1 MLYLISVVISGLI
14 VGALARALIPGRQQ
28 ISLLATAGIGIAG
41 SVVGGIVGAMLFAPA
56 TPGSSACSCRSGPPP
71 GCCRCACGRGG
82 CARCRRCNPLPSIR

>member
-41 SVVGGIVGAMLFAPA
+41 SVVGGIVGAMLFGAGNA
-56 TPGSSACSCRSGPPP
+56 RFFGLLLSIGAAAGLLSLCVRQGWVRS
-71 GCCRCACGRGG
+71 
-82 CARCRRCNPLPSIR
+82 LP